1 LTDIFVFGSNL
12 SGIHSRGAAL
22 DAVKYHGAIRYQ
34 ARGLQGSAYAI
45 PTRGLHHYR
54 FGKHTFDARTLDEIA
69 LDASEFIAFAA
80 DQLLEMRFNLTR
92 VGCGNAGFSDA
103 EMAPLFNG
111 WSDNVVIPKEW
122 ELYASR

>member
-1 LTDIFVFGSNL
+1 
-12 SGIHSRGAAL
+12 
-22 DAVKYHGAIRYQ
+22 
-34 ARGLQGSAYAI
+34 
-45 PTRGLHHYR
+45 
-54 FGKHTFDARTLDEIA
+54 
-69 LDASEFIAFAA
+69 
-80 DQLLEMRFNLTR
+80 MRFNLTR